1 MELNHLCLIQEEGYF
16 ISCQNQE
23 GCGWNMSMAR
33 DWHASTEMPRDC
45 LTVLKK
51 LHKSTRPSASI
62 ILVETI
68 ADGARNET
76 IFHLR
81 EDSYRKNLV
90 NLGEQLLQNYN
101 NIRRPTIIWK
111 VGHKLKF
118 FLLHSYQMV
127 VVLALWNSRFVKFV
141 NLNYSLN
148 FINYPLAG
156 HWLNGWINLIHLMS
170 GQTYMMPHQMN
181 CHLPLSWMGLG
192 YMKCSSVWLNISLA
206 EMICFSSW
214 WIPTRFWMGA
224 AVGWL

>member
-1 MELNHLCLIQEEGYF
+1 MSRKRQDSHLLCGRMDSNELPRWCWELVSAKFIWSHFHAKIYNCWRSSGFYCFKYFICIFSWRTGTMELNHLCLIQEEGYF

-118 FLLHSYQMV
+118 FLLHSY
-127 VVLALWNSRFVKFV
+127 
-141 NLNYSLN
+141 
-148 FINYPLAG
+148 
-156 HWLNGWINLIHLMS
+156 
-170 GQTYMMPHQMN
+170 
-181 CHLPLSWMGLG
+181 
-192 YMKCSSVWLNISLA
+192 
-206 EMICFSSW
+206 
-214 WIPTRFWMGA
+214 
-224 AVGWL
+224 